1 MVTRT
6 DRPLLENLDPE
17 TFATEMVGAM
27 AAMLNRLHNDL
38 ARPPLCSV
46 VPVATPLYQLALHL
60 ARFALDGTPLDDPDL
75 VIREMHARLHR
86 SLLAPTPKFFP
97 EREDPQDLDLTPGGW
112 GELVLL
118 AAQAR
123 LALLRKKPVPTGELA
138 ALANTSADYV
148 RQKIREG
155 VLHAVKLDRGHANTA
170 VKHADALAWAKS
182 RGVRGLE
189 KNNTRSLLE
198 ES

>member
-27 AAMLNRLHNDL
+27 AAMLNRLHADL
-38 ARPPLCSV
+38 AQPPLRSV

-60 ARFALDGTPLDDPDL
+60 ARFALDGTPLEDPERT
-75 VIREMHARLHR
+75 IREMHARLHR
-86 SLLAPTPKFFP
+86 SLRSPMPKFFP
-97 EREDPQDLDLTPGGW
+97 DREDPQDLELTPEGW

-118 AAQAR
+118 AAQGR
-123 LALLRKKPVPTGELA
+123 LELLRKKPVPAGELA

-155 VLHAVKLDRGHANTA
+155 VLNAVKLDRGHANTA
-170 VKHADALAWAKS
+170 VKYADALAWAKA
-182 RGVRGLE
+182 RGVRGLQ
-189 KNNTRSLLE
+189 KNNEHSLLGK
-198 ES
+198 S